1 MAIDREPVD
10 RAKLAARMET
20 LTERT
25 PSLQGESV
33 ERYLERVVA
42 LAGGPGGRLD
52 ISQMPE
58 EDARELW
65 QLTEVTADENGL
77 DWSDTPE

>member
-1 MAIDREPVD
+1 MATDPEPVD

-42 LAGGPGGRLD
+42 MAGGPGGRLD
-52 ISQMPE
+52 ISRMPE

-65 QLTEVTADENGL
+65 QLTEVIADENGL